1 MSKYFF
7 LRASISQRTELALFS
22 FILIFSIFFV
32 SADAFEGIKV
42 YDEGVTVYGAWQV
55 MQGELPYRDFWTVY
69 MPGHFY
75 LYALVFKVF
84 EPSLL
89 AERITSIILIIGI
102 GIFAYLIARK
112 VLPAFLSLLAFFFS
126 VVWLSS
132 FDFFGY
138 IIHPTLFFGL
148 ISFFFFMDFLQ
159 EKKKNALFLAG
170 IFAGLTALFR
180 HDLGFYVFFT
190 ELLIL
195 ILHQFS
201 LTEHT
206 NSYKEKVQ
214 ISLKGANRL
223 ILGTALIFVPVAV
236 YFLIKVP
243 FKELYNS
250 LIVFPREIYPD
261 YRRLL
266 FPAPFI
272 TYEQYQSQVESG
284 GFKDYLKENMDHLYH
299 YFPVIVY
306 FALSLQLL
314 IRGRKRKTFLK
325 SHEFWI
331 STSFIL
337 LGFLF
342 FSKDFVRSQYLNLMS
357 TYVIAIIV
365 YFMVLANISKTLA
378 NSKVNFVARMLLY
391 LLAIPVLIRPL
402 WSESV
407 NILSPDKKE
416 QLDIAR
422 AVPISWDVRGA
433 DYEKVIQYVSSRV
446 PASEK
451 IFVGSVRHDRIFNND
466 VMFYF
471 LAERESPVK
480 YTELHPGVA
489 TTREVQE
496 KIIEDISSSGV
507 RVIVLKEETT
517 IEMENKSSESS
528 GVTLL
533 DDYIRENYHL
543 DKRFGEYS
551 VWVKNDTTQI
561 HDRIS
566 VEG

>member
-1 MSKYFF
+1 MNKYFYQRV
-7 LRASISQRTELALFS
+7 LISQRTEVTLFS
-22 FILIFSIFFV
+22 LILLFSIFFI

-42 YDEGVTVYGAWQV
+42 YDEGVTVYGALQV
-55 MQGELPYRDFWTVY
+55 MQGALPYRDFWTVY

-84 EPSLL
+84 GPSLV

-102 GIFAYLIARK
+102 AIFAYLIARK
-112 VLPAFLSLLAFFFS
+112 VLPAFLSLLTFFFS
-126 VVWLSS
+126 AVWLSS

-148 ISFFFFMDFLQ
+148 ISFYFFLSYLQ
-159 EKKKNALFLAG
+159 GKKKNALFQAG

-201 LTEHT
+201 LTERT
-206 NSYKEKVQ
+206 DPYRVKVQ
-214 ISLKGANRL
+214 ASLKGTIRL

-243 FKELYNS
+243 FKELYHS
-250 LIVFPREIYPD
+250 LIIFPQEIYPD
-261 YRRLL
+261 YRRLS

-272 TYEQYQSQVESG
+272 TYEQYQSQVEGG

-306 FALSLQLL
+306 FTLFLQLL
-314 IRGRKRKTFLK
+314 TRGTKHKAFLK
-325 SHEFWI
+325 SNEFWVSI
-331 STSFIL
+331 SLLL
-337 LGFLF
+337 LGIWF
-342 FSKDFVRSQYLNLMS
+342 FTKDFVRSQYLNLMS

-365 YFMVLANISKTLA
+365 YFIVLVNISKSL
-378 NSKVNFVARMLLY
+378 VNTGVKFAVWIFLC
-391 LLAIPVLIRPL
+391 LLAVPILIRPL

-407 NILSPDKKE
+407 NLKNADKKISE
-416 QLDIAR
+416 PLDLPR
-422 AVPISWDVRGA
+422 AAYISWDVRGA
-433 DYEKVIQYVSSRV
+433 DYEKVIQYVNALV

-451 IFVGSVRHDRIFNND
+451 IFVGSIRHDRIFNND

-471 LAERESPVK
+471 LAERESPVR
-480 YTELHPGVA
+480 YHELHPGVA
-489 TTREVQE
+489 TTREVQKE
-496 KIIEDISSSGV
+496 IIEDISSSGV
-507 RVIVLKEETT
+507 KVIVLKEETT
-517 IEMENKSSESS
+517 IETENKSSESS

-533 DDYIRENYHL
+533 DDFIRENYHL
-543 DKRFGEYS
+543 DKKFGEYS
-551 VWVKNDTTQI
+551 VWVKNNTAQI
-561 HDRIS
+561 QY
-566 VEG
+566 